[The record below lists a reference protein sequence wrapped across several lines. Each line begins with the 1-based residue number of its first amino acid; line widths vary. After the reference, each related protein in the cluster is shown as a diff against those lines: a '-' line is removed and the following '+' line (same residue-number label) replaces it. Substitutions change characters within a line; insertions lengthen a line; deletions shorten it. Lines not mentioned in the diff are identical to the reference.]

1 MHFVPSRCGILTIG
15 TWDSFFQSS
24 CFSGQNEMFS
34 TTKQNQTS
42 YSFSDTFQQS
52 DFKALQWYLFS
63 IIGGSTVSVI
73 PAVASIVIS
82 SVVHSGVVVI
92 FIVSIVCIV
101 STVTT
106 VAIIT
111 AAIAIVVIFGIIVVI
126 VIIRIIIILRSVRL
140 CCISGCVI
148 FG

>member
-1 MHFVPSRCGILTIG
+1 MKCLAQLNKIKPRIL
-15 TWDSFFQSS
+15 F
-24 CFSGQNEMFS
+24 
-34 TTKQNQTS
+34 
-42 YSFSDTFQQS
+42 SFSDTFQQS

-73 PAVASIVIS
+73 PAVASIIIS

-101 STVTT
+101 STV
-106 VAIIT
+106 AIIT
-111 AAIAIVVIFGIIVVI
+111 AAIAIVVIFGIIVIIIVVI

>member
-1 MHFVPSRCGILTIG
+1 MDFLVNRMYFSQFL
-15 TWDSFFQSS
+15 FF
-24 CFSGQNEMFS
+24 CLLKQNEMFAHRS
-34 TTKQNQTS
+34 QYFLFQNFNH
-42 YSFSDTFQQS
+42 SFSFQIPFHQS
-52 DFKALQWYLFS
+52 DFCRHLFS
-63 IIGGSTVSVI
+63 NRGFHCLRIHCFV
-73 PAVASIVIS
+73 IVIFCMS
-82 SVVHSGVVVI
+82 LLSFFDRHL
-92 FIVSIVCIV
+92 
-101 STVTT
+101 TVTT

>member
-1 MHFVPSRCGILTIG
+1 MKCLAQLNKIKPRIL
-15 TWDSFFQSS
+15 F
-24 CFSGQNEMFS
+24 
-34 TTKQNQTS
+34 
-42 YSFSDTFQQS
+42 SFSDTFQQS

-63 IIGGSTVSVI
+63 IIWGSTVSVI

>member
-1 MHFVPSRCGILTIG
+1 MKCLAQPNKIKLITIL
-15 TWDSFFQSS
+15 F
-24 CFSGQNEMFS
+24 
-34 TTKQNQTS
+34 
-42 YSFSDTFQQS
+42 SFSDTFQQS

-82 SVVHSGVVVI
+82 SVVHSRVVVI

-101 STVTT
+101 ST